1 MKRFRIEVSS
11 LLMRSEDEILTRA
24 PEQTG
29 PPNIPSEVYQ
39 RRWLI
44 LGAMCLCLLLVVA
57 SVSSLN
63 TAIPTLAR
71 ELQPTDTQIL
81 WIVDAYA
88 VVFAGLLLFA
98 GALGDRFGRK
108 GALQIGLTIFAMASV
123 ACAWASDPNMLIA
136 LRGVM
141 GIGAALIMPATL
153 SIVTQV
159 FPAHERPKAIAI
171 WAAFAGAGGAI
182 GPVMSGF
189 LLAHFWYG
197 SAFFVAAPIAIVA
210 FTAVTALAPSSREGD
225 SAALDPVGAVLS
237 MAGFSALLFAIIE
250 GPEKGWTSPLVLGGF
265 VVAIG
270 ALSGFVIWE
279 KRQTAPMLDMSL
291 FSNARF
297 SVGAMGI
304 TFTFM
309 AMFAMFF
316 VMSQYFQYVR
326 GYSALKS
333 GVAGLPFAGV
343 MIAVSPRAVTIASK
357 IGVRQAIVVGMGLV
371 SVGMLLFSTVGET
384 TPYVAIAGCLMVMAA
399 GMATAMPSMTSGI
412 MSAVPPHK
420 AGVGSAVNDT
430 TRELGGAI
438 GIAIVGSIVTAIY
451 RDGVRPSL
459 GALPAPAADQVLKS
473 VGRAQGVIAQAGLDA
488 ETGNTVLTAVRS
500 AYVDGAHTG
509 LRIVAVIVA
518 LTAVIV
524 ARKHPAHVDAPTS
537 AH

>member
-1 MKRFRIEVSS
+1 
-11 LLMRSEDEILTRA
+11 MRSEDELLTNA
-24 PEQTG
+24 PVSAG
-29 PPNIPSEVYQ
+29 PPDIPSEVYQ

-108 GALQIGLTIFAMASV
+108 GALQIGLTIFAVASV
-123 ACAWASDPNMLIA
+123 ACAWASDPNVLIA

-141 GIGAALIMPATL
+141 GVGAALIMPATL

-159 FPAHERPKAIAI
+159 FPGHERPKAIAI

-182 GPVMSGF
+182 GPVMSGL
-189 LLAHFWYG
+189 LLAHYWYG
-197 SAFFVAAPIAIVA
+197 SAFFVAAPIALVA
-210 FTAVTALAPSSREGD
+210 FAAVTALAPSSREGAT
-225 SAALDPVGAVLS
+225 AALDPVGAVLS

-250 GPEKGWTSPLVLGGF
+250 GPEKGWTAPLVLFGF
-265 VVAIG
+265 VVAVS
-270 ALSGFVIWE
+270 ALVGFVIWE

-333 GVAGLPFAGV
+333 GVAGLPFAAV
-343 MIAVSPRAVTIASK
+343 MIIVSPRAVTIARK
-357 IGVRQAIVVGMGLV
+357 IGVRQAIVLGMGLV
-371 SVGMLLFSTVGET
+371 SAGMLLFSLVGET
-384 TPYVAIAGCLMVMAA
+384 TPYIAIAGCLMLMAA
-399 GMATAMPSMTSGI
+399 GMGTAMPSMTSGI

-438 GIAIVGSIVTAIY
+438 GIAVVGSIVSAMY
-451 RDGVRPSL
+451 RDGVRPQL
-459 GALPAPAADQVLKS
+459 GALPAPAAEQVLKS
-473 VGRAQGVIAQAGLDA
+473 VGRAQGVIAQAGLGSEAADQ
-488 ETGNTVLTAVRS
+488 VLTSVRT
-500 AYVDGAHTG
+500 AFVDGAHTG
-509 LRIVAVIVA
+509 LRVVAVIVA
-518 LTAVIV
+518 LTAVVV
-524 ARKHPAHVDAPTS
+524 ARKHPAHVEAPS
-537 AH
+537 GAH